1 MANGHSYRD
10 NPMFRAWKQGRK
22 GFVINGDVMM
32 CRLKVTASNPD
43 FDSELFDIFARARD
57 KELEAEIREL
67 TERILGPEFE
77 VRSISYRRGS
87 VEIIAI
93 VGVAFYAVSRYK
105 NFVESLELLY
115 SQLKGS
121 IQRFANGRVPGPT
134 TVDGSWSPGPA
145 LVLAE
150 SRLGGVNAFDVTSI
164 LLWYLIV
171 SHAALMTLFIWQIA
185 RSLK

>member
-1 MANGHSYRD
+1 MIESHSYRVK
-10 NPMFRAWKQGRK
+10 PMARLWKQGR
-22 GFVINGDVMM
+22 FVVNGDVMM
-32 CRLKVTASNPD
+32 CRFKVTSSDPN
-43 FDSELFDIFARARD
+43 FDSELFDILTGGRE
-57 KELEAEIREL
+57 KELAAEIREL
-67 TERILGPEFE
+67 TEKTLGPEFE

-105 NFVESLELLY
+105 NFVESLDLLY
-115 SQLKGS
+115 SQLKSS
-121 IQRFANGRVPGPT
+121 IQRFASARLPGPT
-134 TVDGSWSPGPA
+134 KVDGSWSPGPA

-150 SRLGGVNAFDVTSI
+150 SRLGGVNSLDITSI

-171 SHAALMTLFIWQIA
+171 SHAALMTIFIWQIA